1 MRSNDSARLPVA
13 EKVRLFV
20 RIWALAVQSATASK
34 RCALPDLMESYRIGS
49 TARSHPTYAPRKL
62 STAVTR
68 SLRVGPWQPRCLIK
82 AMVLYRLMREQGEEA
97 ELVIGLPQNPK
108 DHTAHA
114 WVEAHGVDI
123 GPAPGR
129 GHHQELARY
138 G

>member
-1 MRSNDSARLPVA
+1 LNEFPGLPLA

-20 RIWALAVQSATASK
+20 RIWVLAVLSATAWK
-34 RCALPDLMESYRIGS
+34 RRALPDLMESYRIASTVGS
-49 TARSHPTYAPRKL
+49 RSSHAPRKL
-62 STAVTR
+62 SRAVTR

-82 AMVLYRLMREQGEEA
+82 AMVLYRLMREQGEEV
-97 ELVIGLPQNPK
+97 ELVIGLPRNPK

-114 WVEAHGVDI
+114 WVELHGVDI

-129 GHHQELARY
+129 GHHEELARY